1 MIAERNRCSGTNSQ
15 HYLNTHTPDRK
26 SYCRKI
32 LKVTHMIKIAGFEDH
47 TADTNKR
54 KIMDEKMRIYLYLFT
69 DIILTL

>member
-1 MIAERNRCSGTNSQ
+1 MMVERNRCSGTNSQ

-32 LKVTHMIKIAGFEDH
+32 FKATHMIKIAGFEDH
-47 TADTNKR
+47 TADTNKG
-54 KIMDEKMRIYLYLFT
+54 KHMDERMRIYQCLFI